1 MILKIEHEY
10 QLPITKKINKDLE
23 FDLEKVKEELKFYFG
38 GCNSVVFE
46 DIVEWFKDKI
56 SWANFD
62 KCFENEDDYD
72 NYIEDSS
79 EICIL
84 NLDEI
89 INENFL
95 YLIKENTNNCCKNQ
109 TGNYCSICGTKL
121 K

>member
-10 QLPITKKINKDLE
+10 QLPIVKKINKDLE
-23 FDLEKVKEELKFYFG
+23 FDLEEIKKELESYFKKW
-38 GCNSVVFE
+38 NYVNFE
-46 DIVEWFKDKI
+46 DIVDWFKDKI
-56 SWANFD
+56 EWNNFD
-62 KCFENEDDYD
+62 KCFENEYDYN
-72 NYIEDSS
+72 NYIEDFSDIYIS
-79 EICIL
+79 

-89 INENFL
+89 INKHFL